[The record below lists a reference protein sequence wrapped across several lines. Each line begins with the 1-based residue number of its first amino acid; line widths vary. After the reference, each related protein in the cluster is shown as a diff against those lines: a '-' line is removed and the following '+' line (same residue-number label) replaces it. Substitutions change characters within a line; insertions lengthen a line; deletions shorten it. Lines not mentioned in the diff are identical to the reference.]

1 MDWDEARTRTTS
13 SVGIGEDLSAVS
25 IAELETRVAALKAE
39 IVRIEAAIAAKRRQ
53 QDAAASIFKS

>member
-1 MDWDEARTRTTS
+1 MEWDEARGRTKVTFG
-13 SVGIGEDLSAVS
+13 VGDDLSALS
-25 IAELETRVAALKAE
+25 IADLEERVAALKAE